1 MTDAEPIR
9 WAILGTAG
17 IARRTFIPSLNAVG
31 GGVAALVAGRD
42 AERAR
47 QFATEHGVQRAVG
60 DYQTAIA
67 DPEIDAVYI
76 PLPNALHAEW
86 TIAAL
91 EAGKAV
97 LCEKPLCAT
106 LEETERVVSVSRR
119 VDRPVWEAVAF
130 PFRSQTARFLEL
142 LADGAIG
149 EVREIQAAFHFTI
162 KPGDIR
168 LSAELAGGAL
178 ADVGCYPIRLAR
190 LIFNAEATGVRASQ
204 RFAESGVDDETW
216 GIVDF
221 PGDRRLLFSC
231 GFAKAYNT
239 MARVLGTAGEM
250 RISMP
255 YAGYPSDTLTI
266 LRPDTEPIVE
276 HAVENDPQFAGIV
289 RHIHEALTG
298 ATPARHLATEDA
310 AGNAAV
316 MDAVRRSAAAAPEA
330 VTVSA
335 P

>member
-1 MTDAEPIR
+1 MADQKPIR

-17 IARRTFIPSLNAVG
+17 IARRTFIPSLKFVG
-31 GGVAALVAGRD
+31 GGVPALVAGRD
-42 AERAR
+42 PERAR
-47 QFATEHGVQRAVG
+47 QFAAEHGVQRSAG
-60 DYQTAIA
+60 NYRAALD
-67 DPEIDAVYI
+67 DPEIDAIYI
-76 PLPNALHAEW
+76 PLPNAMHAEW

-97 LCEKPLCAT
+97 LCEKPLCST
-106 LEETERVVSVSRR
+106 LEETERVLAASRQ
-119 VDRPVWEAVAF
+119 VGKPVWEAIAF
-130 PFRSQTARFLEL
+130 PFRSQTARFMEL
-142 LADGAIG
+142 LNDGAIG
-149 EVREIQAAFHFTI
+149 EVREVQSAFHFTI
-162 KPGDIR
+162 QPGDIR

-190 LIFNAEATGVRASQ
+190 MIFSAEASGARASQ
-204 RFAESGVDDETW
+204 RFTDSGVDDETW

-221 PGDRRLLFSC
+221 PGNRRLLFSC

-255 YAGYPSDTLTI
+255 YAGYPSDTITI
-266 LRPDTEPIVE
+266 LRPDAEPIVE

-298 ATPARHLATEDA
+298 VAPARHLATDDA

-316 MDAVRRSAAAAPEA
+316 IDAVRRSAATAPEP
-330 VTVSA
+330 VREFG

>member
-1 MTDAEPIR
+1 VIDAKPIR

-17 IARRTFIPSLNAVG
+17 IARRTFIPSLKAVG
-31 GGVAALVAGRD
+31 GGVPALVAARD
-42 AERAR
+42 ADRAR
-47 QFATEHGVQRAVG
+47 QFAAEHGIQRSVG
-60 DYQTAIA
+60 GYPAAIA

-76 PLPNALHAEW
+76 PLPNSLHAEW

-97 LCEKPLCAT
+97 LSEKPLCAT
-106 LEETERVVSVSRR
+106 LEETERVLSVSRR
-119 VDRPVWEAVAF
+119 VGRPVWEAIAF
-130 PFRSQTARFLEL
+130 PFRSQTARFMEL
-142 LADGAIG
+142 LADGVIG
-149 EVREIQAAFHFTI
+149 EVREVQSAFHFTI
-162 KPGDIR
+162 QPGDIR
-168 LSAELAGGAL
+168 LSPELAGGAL

-190 LIFNAEATGVRASQ
+190 MIFNAEAIGVRASQ
-204 RFAESGVDDETW
+204 RFADSGVDDETW

-231 GFAKAYNT
+231 GFAKAYST

-255 YAGYPSDTLTI
+255 YAGYPSDTITI
-266 LRPDTEPIVE
+266 LRPDAEPIVE

-289 RHIHEALTG
+289 RHVHEALTG
-298 ATPARHLATEDA
+298 AAPARHLATEDA

-316 MDAVRRSAAAAPEA
+316 IDAVRRSAATAPEP

>member
-1 MTDAEPIR
+1 MTDPEPIR

-17 IARRTFIPSLNAVG
+17 IARRTFIPSMKAVG

-42 AERAR
+42 ADRAR
-47 QFATEHGVQRAVG
+47 QFAADHGVQRSVG
-60 DYQTAIA
+60 DYRSAVE

-76 PLPNALHAEW
+76 PLPNAMHAEW

-91 EAGKAV
+91 EAGKGV
-97 LCEKPLCAT
+97 LCEKPLCST
-106 LEETERVVSVSRR
+106 LEETERVLSVSRR
-119 VDRPVWEAVAF
+119 VGRPVWEAIAF

-142 LADGAIG
+142 LADGVIG

-162 KPGDIR
+162 QPGDIR

-204 RFAESGVDDETW
+204 RFTDSGVDDETW

-221 PGDRRLLFSC
+221 PDDRRLLFSC

-255 YAGYPSDTLTI
+255 YAGYPSDTITI
-266 LRPDTEPIVE
+266 LRQDAEPIVE

-289 RHIHEALTG
+289 GHIHEALTG
-298 ATPARHLATEDA
+298 AAPARHLATEDA

-316 MDAVRRSAAAAPEA
+316 IDAVRRSAAAAPEP
-330 VTVSA
+330 VRGSA